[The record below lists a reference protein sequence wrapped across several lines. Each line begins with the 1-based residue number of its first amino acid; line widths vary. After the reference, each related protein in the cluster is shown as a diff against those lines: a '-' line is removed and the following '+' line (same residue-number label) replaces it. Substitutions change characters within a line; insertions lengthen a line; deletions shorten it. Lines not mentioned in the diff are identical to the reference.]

1 MKLPF
6 RSTNRHITYE
16 TPEEG
21 NLDKSKYAK
30 QSESQIWHD
39 FKRGDEAAFN
49 YIYRRFVNDLYN
61 FGCNLTIR
69 TNTVQDAIQN
79 VFIDIRRRR
88 ERLADVQNIKSYLFK
103 ALYRELI
110 KRLEKERKFV
120 LTGIEIED
128 NGFDVELSSEEK
140 MINYELGREK
150 KVRLEELL
158 NSLTNQQ
165 KKALLLFYTEGFTY
179 SQIADTLGFKSV
191 KSARKL
197 VYRALNS
204 AKGILGIK

>member
-6 RSTNRHITYE
+6 RSTDKYITN
-16 TPEEG
+16 PIIEES
-21 NLDKSKYAK
+21 NSDKSKYAK

-49 YIYRRFVNDLYN
+49 YIYRRYVNDLYN
-61 FGCNLTIR
+61 FGCNLTTR
-69 TNTVQDAIQN
+69 VNLVQDAIQN

-88 ERLADVQNIKSYLFK
+88 ERLTDVQNIKSYLFK

-110 KRLEKERKFV
+110 KKLEKERKFV

-150 KVRLEELL
+150 KELLEGLL
-158 NSLTNQQ
+158 NSLTSQQ
-165 KKALLLFYTEGFTY
+165 KKALLLFYTEGFSY

-197 VYRALNS
+197 VYRALAS

>member
-16 TPEEG
+16 IPEEG

-39 FKRGDEAAFN
+39 FKKGDEAAFN

-61 FGCNLTIR
+61 FGCNLTTR
-69 TNTVQDAIQN
+69 TNLVQDAIQN

-88 ERLADVQNIKSYLFK
+88 ERLTDVQDIKSYLFK

-140 MINYELGREK
+140 IINYELGREK
-150 KVRLEELL
+150 TERLEELL

-165 KKALLLFYTEGFTY
+165 KKALLLFYTEGFSY